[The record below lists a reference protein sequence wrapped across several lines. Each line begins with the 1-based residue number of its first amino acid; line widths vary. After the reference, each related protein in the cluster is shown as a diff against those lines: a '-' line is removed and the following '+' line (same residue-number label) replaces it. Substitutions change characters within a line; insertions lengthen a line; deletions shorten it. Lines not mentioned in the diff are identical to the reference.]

1 MLFNYNKWKSL
12 LVIKILVFP
21 WSVNLPFIFLGEAN
35 LWFIWLI
42 KHLKFVINA
51 QDVLKLQTHKDIH
64 FTVLW
69 NKDKKKILTAEVLE
83 PPNVSAQKNN
93 NLNVKSIIKK
103 VAHSFSVCWLID
115 WWMNCFSN

>member
-1 MLFNYNKWKSL
+1 MLFNYDKWKSL
-12 LVIKILVFP
+12 LVKKILLFP
-21 WSVNLPFIFLGEAN
+21 LSVNLPFIFLGEAN

-83 PPNVSAQKNN
+83 PPNVSAQKKTTLM
-93 NLNVKSIIKK
+93 LNQLSKK
-103 VAHSFSVCWLID
+103 LPIHFLSVD
-115 WWMNCFSN
+115 